1 MRRFS
6 RVTWVTLAG
15 YMLLVGLVFAVIS
28 EFGLRRSLQ
37 QSADLINSLLGMYA
51 DPAGAPDSVAPA
63 MLADQ
68 LVGMGEPFAIT
79 RTTTSADGM
88 PTVYYLSP
96 SMPAKRLGEI
106 TASTPEGLRRQVLDA
121 LTERTR
127 WRYRV
132 LHQSMGEFDIYV
144 VGSRVAFLLG
154 FGGLAAGAVL
164 LLPLAALASR
174 RSARRAVANTLLPLQ
189 RVADNTA
196 RILPEDLS
204 QRITTPTGQRD
215 VTELAAAINSMLN
228 RVEHAHRTLE
238 SFTADASHEL
248 RTPLTHIRARAQ
260 WCLGEKR
267 GNDELQ
273 DAVAAIQREVERT
286 TKTID
291 DLLTIARG
299 ENRQLAVD
307 REEFDL
313 SEVIHEVQEITEAM
327 ASGRDLE
334 VSSSADSPVL
344 AVGDVN
350 RTRQVLL
357 NLASNAVR
365 YTPSGAVRFA
375 AAQSHDRVAA
385 SVHDTGLGIPPE
397 QMDRI
402 FDRFYRGDSSRS
414 RELGGAGLGLTIA
427 KVLAELQGGSIEV
440 TSRSNQGS
448 QFTLWLPRSNL
459 RG

>member
-1 MRRFS
+1 
-6 RVTWVTLAG
+6 
-15 YMLLVGLVFAVIS
+15 
-28 EFGLRRSLQ
+28 
-37 QSADLINSLLGMYA
+37 
-51 DPAGAPDSVAPA
+51 
-63 MLADQ
+63 
-68 LVGMGEPFAIT
+68 
-79 RTTTSADGM
+79 
-88 PTVYYLSP
+88 
-96 SMPAKRLGEI
+96 
-106 TASTPEGLRRQVLDA
+106 
-121 LTERTR
+121 
-127 WRYRV
+127 
-132 LHQSMGEFDIYV
+132 MGEFDIYV

-365 YTPSGAVRFA
+365 YTSSGSVRFA

-459 RG
+459 TSKKDTAPLLRAGHLHNILSTAFTNGENHATTCNTTHDVSAGGHRLQR

>member
-15 YMLLVGLVFAVIS
+15 YMLLVMLVFAVIS

-51 DPAGAPDSVAPA
+51 DPAGAPDNVAPA

-88 PTVYYLSP
+88 PAVYYLSP

-106 TASTPEGLRRQVLDA
+106 TASTPDDLRRQVLDA

-127 WRYRV
+127 WRYRI

-154 FGGLAAGAVL
+154 FGGLAAGAVF

-174 RSARRAVANTLLPLQ
+174 RSARSAVANTLLPLQ

-204 QRITTPTGQRD
+204 QRITIPTGQQD
-215 VTELAAAINSMLN
+215 VTELATAINSMLD
-228 RVEHAHRTLE
+228 RVEHAHQTLG

-248 RTPLTHIRARAQ
+248 RTPLTHIRARVQ
-260 WCLGEKR
+260 WW
-267 GNDELQ
+267 
-273 DAVAAIQREVERT
+273 EVERT
-286 TKTID
+286 TKMID

-307 REEFDL
+307 HEEFDL
-313 SEVIHEVQEITEAM
+313 SKVIDEVQEITQAM

-375 AAQSHDRVAA
+375 VAQSEDRVAA
-385 SVHDTGLGIPPE
+385 SVHDTGFGIAPE
-397 QMDRI
+397 QMERI
-402 FDRFYRGDSSRS
+402 FDRFYRGDPSRS
-414 RELGGAGLGLTIA
+414 RELGGSGLGLTIA
-427 KVLAELQGGSIEV
+427 KVLAELQDGSIEV
-440 TSRSNQGS
+440 TSHSNQGS